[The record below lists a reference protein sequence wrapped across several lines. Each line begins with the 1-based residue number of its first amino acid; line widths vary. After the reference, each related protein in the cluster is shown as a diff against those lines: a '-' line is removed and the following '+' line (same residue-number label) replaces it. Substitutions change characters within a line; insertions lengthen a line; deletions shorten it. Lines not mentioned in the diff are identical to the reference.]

1 MPKIVEGN
9 LIAKGLKFGI
19 VVSRYNSFITNR
31 LLEGALDALN
41 RNGAEERDIDVW
53 KVPGSFEIPLA
64 AKKMVRSKKHD
75 AIICLGAIL
84 KGATPHYDY
93 IATEVTKGIA
103 SVSLEFETPI
113 SFGIITTDTLEQAV
127 ERAGSRMGNKGY
139 EAAVSAIE
147 LVNLFKAL

>member
-19 VVSRYNSFITNR
+19 LVSRYNSFITER

-41 RNGAEERDIDVW
+41 RNGVQEGDIEIW

-64 AKKMVRSKKHD
+64 AKRMVKSKKHD
-75 AIICLGAIL
+75 AVICLGAIL
-84 KGATPHYDY
+84 RGATTHYNY
-93 IATEVTKGIA
+93 VATEVTKGIA
-103 SVSLEFETPI
+103 NVSLESGIPI
-113 SFGIITTDTLEQAV
+113 SFGIITAETLEQAV
-127 ERAGSRMGNKGY
+127 ERAGTRMGNKGY

-147 LVNLFKAL
+147 MVNLFKAS